1 MATDKTKRGYK
12 MQTINGFKVV
22 NTDAVSRNIRAMMEA
37 SGSKFFSVSFINK
50 AGEERKLQ
58 GRVFHD
64 KAHDGPNNAAH
75 FQKYVLIVARGRDEN
90 GKRKFRNVNTET
102 ITRLAIGG
110 RVIHFQAKADQA

>member
-1 MATDKTKRGYK
+1 MKNAINARKIVATDT
-12 MQTINGFKVV
+12 
-22 NTDAVSRNIRAMMEA
+22 VSQNIGALIRAN
-37 SGSKFFSVSFINK
+37 GSQFFSVSFINK

-64 KAHDGPNNAAH
+64 KAHNGQNNAAH

-90 GKRKFRNVNTET
+90 GKRKFRNVNLET

-110 RVIHFQAKADQA
+110 RVMTFQAKGEK